1 MSLLLVSIPVGFVER
16 DAMVINIASQRS
28 VFKRISSLTAYHV
41 YGIMSIERTKNM
53 WYKRNTGIILMLI
66 LFFPV
71 GLYLMWRYATW
82 HMVAKILI
90 SVGFIVAII
99 ISQAS
104 RGTVPPNSATIVVQ
118 PPTPTIVSMTNI
130 DVTSLVVKHVD
141 GKYRYFFTIS
151 NRDNKPLDGSIRIK
165 LYSGK
170 APIGEETFNT
180 IKAFDVGEVV
190 YFDNKIA
197 PLGMYGIDRF
207 KYVVMINGH
216 DVKSGEG
223 KISDKYEDIDALK

>member
-1 MSLLLVSIPVGFVER
+1 
-16 DAMVINIASQRS
+16 
-28 VFKRISSLTAYHV
+28 
-41 YGIMSIERTKNM
+41 M

-71 GLYLMWRYATW
+71 GLYLMWRYSGWSSWICT
-82 HMVAKILI
+82 VIT
-90 SVGFIVAII
+90 GCFIVAVTINV
-99 ISQAS
+99 AS
-104 RGTVPPNSATIVVQ
+104 RDTVPPNSATIVVQ
-118 PPTPTIVSMTNI
+118 PPTPTIVSTTNI
-130 DVTSLVVKHVD
+130 DVTSLVVKHVG

-151 NRDNKPLDGSIRIK
+151 NRDNKPFDGSIQIK

-170 APIGEETFNT
+170 APLGDETFNT

-197 PLGMYGIDRF
+197 PLGMYGIERF
-207 KYVVMINGH
+207 EYTVTVKGD

-223 KISDKYEDIDALK
+223 KISEKYEDIDALR

>member
-1 MSLLLVSIPVGFVER
+1 
-16 DAMVINIASQRS
+16 
-28 VFKRISSLTAYHV
+28 
-41 YGIMSIERTKNM
+41 M

-82 HMVAKILI
+82 HMVAKII
-90 SVGFIVAII
+90 VTVGFIVAII
-99 ISQAS
+99 ISQAT
-104 RGTVPPNSATIVVQ
+104 RPPVPPNSATIVVH
-118 PPTPTIVSMTNI
+118 PPTPTIVSTTNI
-130 DVTSLVVKHVD
+130 EVTSLVVKRVD

-151 NRDNKPLDGSIRIK
+151 NRDRKPFDGSIRIK

-170 APIGEETFNT
+170 AYIGEETFNT
-180 IKAFDVGEVV
+180 IKAFDVGEVA

-223 KISDKYEDIDALK
+223 KISGKYEDIDALK